1 MPLTTW
7 YFNISASSF
16 VSFFSAATDV
26 FNLLK
31 AVLDGAK
38 IVNGPVTNSLEF
50 SYKKTRRE
58 NKIYSQIWIYKRG
71 TEWNLTI
78 CPFWALLLYIQI
90 QIICIVQKTKIYFYR
105 CPILHVW
112 LYYNFVMIRTSASVF
127 TFPVEVLTDSDISR
141 PSGSYS
147 YISYFLPR
155 QTDEWINEWVLYL
168 L

>member
-50 SYKKTRRE
+50 SYNKTRRE
-58 NKIYSQIWIYKRG
+58 NKIYRQIWI
-71 TEWNLTI
+71 
-78 CPFWALLLYIQI
+78 
-90 QIICIVQKTKIYFYR
+90 
-105 CPILHVW
+105 
-112 LYYNFVMIRTSASVF
+112 
-127 TFPVEVLTDSDISR
+127 
-141 PSGSYS
+141 
-147 YISYFLPR
+147 
-155 QTDEWINEWVLYL
+155 
-168 L
+168 